1 MKSVNDIRTTREV
14 KTITCSDKKPT
25 KGLVFQVWWKL
36 GPLLKPLHFGEW
48 VAEDVKSEKHILKPQ
63 YTKLKSYT
71 STTLHLQPII
81 HSGWWI
87 WSSYFEN
94 QPSVFSAEVRHACEV
109 WHEGTPGAEGDK
121 VSLFS
126 EQPACRVLPQRET
139 DTHMRARGGDSIT
152 FLSPWLRQTSSA

>member
-1 MKSVNDIRTTREV
+1 MTSGPQGKWRPSPAQTKSQQRSRVSGVV
-14 KTITCSDKKPT
+14 KAGSTFKTSS
-25 KGLVFQVWWKL
+25 FWWM
-36 GPLLKPLHFGEW
+36 
-48 VAEDVKSEKHILKPQ
+48 SCRRCEKWKCVPQHILKPQ

-94 QPSVFSAEVRHACEV
+94 QPAVFSAEVRHACEV
-109 WHEGTPGAEGDK
+109 GHEGTPGAEGDK

-139 DTHMRARGGDSIT
+139 DTHMRSRGGDSIT